1 MLSQHYQE
9 LMGKVE
15 DNEGKY
21 LIVNDYVLDKIL
33 DQVNEIIGIEIF
45 DDTQTLIDTDDKL
58 PDNISSQKFVILKMM
73 MNFIYSYQKKHHFVK
88 KHGNNT

>member
-1 MLSQHYQE
+1 MGIYFNRNVDSKSIKMLSQHYQE

-33 DQVNEIIGIEIF
+33 D
-45 DDTQTLIDTDDKL
+45 
-58 PDNISSQKFVILKMM
+58 
-73 MNFIYSYQKKHHFVK
+73 
-88 KHGNNT
+88 